1 MLEKV
6 GIDKALG
13 SLMERTVDSD
23 NVALLINKHCD
34 DTNEDR
40 VNVPARRKSAW
51 VESVRKSN
59 YELPVIPDLEIFN
72 SACLDSLGSS
82 CAVRCVRKVHG
93 DIKLSVPS
101 GRGA

>member
-13 SLMERTVDSD
+13 SLVERAVDSD
-23 NVALLINKHCD
+23 NVALSINQHCN

-51 VESVRKSN
+51 VESVRKIQLRITSN
-59 YELPVIPDLEIFN
+59 SRP
-72 SACLDSLGSS
+72 
-82 CAVRCVRKVHG
+82 
-93 DIKLSVPS
+93 
-101 GRGA
+101 